1 MLRLRAPARPAPQGD
16 PTDPLDRSAGSTL
29 TRWRTRGRRTV
40 LARRRPLA
48 AAAAALAVGTGVSAA
63 RPPDPPTTQVL
74 VAARDLP
81 AGSLLAAG
89 DVRTVDLPVDLV
101 PAGALDALPRS
112 LTGATLTGPVREGE
126 TLTDWRVV
134 RGLAATA
141 LPAGDVLTSVRLADP
156 AALVLLETGRR
167 IDLVAADPAGE
178 QAATVVA
185 ADALVVAVPA
195 GDTGDGAL
203 GVGSGPVVVLAVP
216 PATAL
221 ALADAA
227 VRSQLSPLVGQD

>member
-1 MLRLRAPARPAPQGD
+1 M
-16 PTDPLDRSAGSTL
+16 
-29 TRWRTRGRRTV
+29 
-40 LARRRPLA
+40 
-48 AAAAALAVGTGVSAA
+48 
-63 RPPDPPTTQVL
+63 L

-89 DVRTVDLPVDLV
+89 DVRPVDLPVDLV
-101 PAGALDALPRS
+101 PAGALDDLPRS

-227 VRSQLSPLVGQD
+227 VRSQLSPLVGPD